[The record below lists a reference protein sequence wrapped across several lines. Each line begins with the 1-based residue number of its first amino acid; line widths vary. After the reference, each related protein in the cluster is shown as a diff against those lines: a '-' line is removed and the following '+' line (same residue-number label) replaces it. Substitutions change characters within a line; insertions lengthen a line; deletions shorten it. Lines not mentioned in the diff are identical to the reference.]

1 MKNVVD
7 VASFFFPSIY
17 SNLVTTFFFFSHFRQ
32 CHCHNWFPF
41 WAPPSMHFGHFTG
54 RLGNTGRTRILVIL
68 LPKFN
73 FLSPLTHCTFS
84 CNFGNTVAEIQSLF
98 SFCQITLNSTYNNNK
113 LRFLQFLAKRLEKK
127 KLIIVMKSIMNLKKI

>member
-7 VASFFFPSIY
+7 VASFFFFHFRQLSCHN
-17 SNLVTTFFFFSHFRQ
+17 SFFFFSHFRQ

-41 WAPPSMHFGHFTG
+41 RVLPLACILGTS
-54 RLGNTGRTRILVIL
+54 RLGGTSKTRISIIS

-84 CNFGNTVAEIQSLF
+84 CNFGNIVAKIQSLS
-98 SFCQITLNSTYNNNK
+98 SFCQITLNNTYNTNK
-113 LRFLQFLAKRLEKK
+113 LCFLQFLAK
-127 KLIIVMKSIMNLKKI
+127 KLGI